1 MPESYEG
8 LAIQGDA
15 EDVVL
20 SQDVLTEVLRL
31 LPQHERLHHAPLVC
45 KMLCA
50 AAYKATADASITL
63 AAAAPDGSLARF
75 RAWLGRGGAAYIQSL
90 LIKRRSKAIYVLP
103 NSPQPPVQLPWSD
116 LTALRRL
123 QLHGVK
129 LQPFDLQQHMSWL
142 TSLTLNRVANTNCL
156 LQHLPSGLRQLAIRS
171 DGQHRS
177 STSGSSS
184 SSWEQQAAWKAIGQL
199 HSLTSLLLDRCCITD
214 ASLQLLTGLRQLQRL
229 VLWHNRLTN
238 PWQALAHLAALTHL
252 DLLSSDPLRIGSS
265 SLGSS
270 SSGWLRL
277 SKLQEL
283 RCGSHVLLE
292 DPLSAAC
299 MALPPSLIKLEG
311 CGWHF
316 ASPAAAQLLLECALP
331 ALPLQQLKLL
341 CCEFPAGLQPG
352 AFAALGR
359 LRGLTSL
366 NLSGCTVSDECTLAS
381 DAAKHMLHQVNIS
394 TTHLEFCH
402 TQTSSCPAAAAT
414 TCEVGNPLTVHAA
427 QIIDD
432 VVKLS
437 LMFTASAP
445 LA

>member
-1 MPESYEG
+1 MQDAYG
-8 LAIQGDA
+8 LAVTGSA
-15 EDVVL
+15 EDAFL

-45 KMLCA
+45 KLLCA

-90 LIKRRSKAIYVLP
+90 FIKRSSKAIYVLP
-103 NSPQPPVQLPWSD
+103 NALQPPVQLPWSD
-116 LTALRRL
+116 LTALRKL

-142 TSLTLNRVANTNCL
+142 TSLTLNRVANTSCL
-156 LQHLPSGLRQLAIRS
+156 LQHLPAALRQLAVRS

-177 STSGSSS
+177 STTSS
-184 SSWEQQAAWKAIGQL
+184 SSWEQQAAWKAVGQQR
-199 HSLTSLLLDRCCITD
+199 SLTSLLLDRCCITD
-214 ASLQLLTGLRQLQRL
+214 ASLQLFTGLRQLQRL

-238 PWQALAHLAALTHL
+238 PWPALARLTSLTHL
-252 DLLSSDPLRIGSS
+252 DLLSSDPLRLGSS

-270 SSGWLRL
+270 SGGWLAL
-277 SKLQEL
+277 SRLQEL

-292 DPLSAAC
+292 DPLSSAC
-299 MALPPSLIKLEG
+299 LALPPSLIKLEG

-316 ASPAAAQLLLECALP
+316 ASPAAAQVLLQNALP

-341 CCEFPAGLQPG
+341 CCEFPPGLQPG

-359 LRGLTSL
+359 LAGLTSL
-366 NLSGCTVSDECTLAS
+366 NLSGCTVSGGCGFTKPS
-381 DAAKHMLHQVNIS
+381 VMIW
-394 TTHLEFCH
+394 LEVRRH
-402 TQTSSCPAAAAT
+402 TEVAAAHHVA
-414 TCEVGNPLTVHAA
+414 GNTYL
-427 QIIDD
+427 
-432 VVKLS
+432 
-437 LMFTASAP
+437 
-445 LA
+445 